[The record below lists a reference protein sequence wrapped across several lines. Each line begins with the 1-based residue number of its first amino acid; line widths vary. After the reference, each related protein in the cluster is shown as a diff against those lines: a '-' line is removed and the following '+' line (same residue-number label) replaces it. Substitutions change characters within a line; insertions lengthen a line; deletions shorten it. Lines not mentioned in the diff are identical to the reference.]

1 VRHCPHPTLVESVFL
16 SSKGLSC
23 VFYKF
28 PISDRSDASQTGL
41 DFLGVHTREGPLL
54 LPPWACVC
62 RASTQVSWQKEPP

>member
-1 VRHCPHPTLVESVFL
+1 
-16 SSKGLSC
+16 

-28 PISDRSDASQTGL
+28 PISDRLDASQTGL